1 MDYKRSLF
9 FFTIFV
15 VLSFS
20 CESPKYPPAMSVEET
35 LESFMIDDRF
45 EVEVFA
51 AEPLVQDPV
60 SMIFDEKGDIYVVEM
75 PDYPFK
81 PEEGPGAGRVK
92 KLLDTDGDGVIDDY
106 VVFADQITDATSLM
120 PWKDGMLVTAA
131 PHIWYVKDTD
141 GDGIADHREIVFSG
155 FFQDNQEAQI
165 TNLRFNVDNWIYA
178 SNHGQHGVIHFEW
191 DPDAE
196 PLDISG
202 ADFRFRLDTKEF
214 ERETAPAQFG
224 QDFDHY
230 GERFVTQNTIHI
242 QQMVVPSRYLSRHSY
257 LPSTRAMTDISDHD
271 LRMYQQTEAPYWRK
285 VRSERRQKQYDE
297 QGLDR
302 IEHVDGHFTGASGG
316 IFYGGDLFPE
326 EFHNNLFTGEV
337 AGNLVHRDVLIHDP
351 KKTVFTAKRADDEQ
365 DKDFLMST
373 DMWFR
378 PTNFT
383 VGPDGALYLIDYYRQ
398 HVETPLS
405 IPEDLKEEM
414 DFMEGD
420 DRGRIYRIVP
430 KGTPPLS
437 LEHIKVEKTAEDY
450 VEWLTHPN
458 KWYRTQ
464 AQRMLIEL
472 EDDSVVPLLLEL
484 TSGHENGAVRLQA
497 LYLVEALGGLKEEHV
512 VRALKDE
519 EPGVRIHAL
528 RLAEQFPVLRPE
540 MIELKDDDYAR
551 VVMQAALSMGN
562 FSSGD
567 VISALA
573 EVLTKHY
580 SDHWMRLAVLSSE
593 AGSSMALLNFLDEK
607 TSFFES
613 WDKNKERFLHDFTYI
628 TAARGNEADVI
639 SLIGE
644 LHRIPAASAAAVW
657 KGFAGGVKRSGGELS
672 ELVKEKL
679 TEVTAPG
686 GEEIQDILKDVL

>member
-1 MDYKRSLF
+1 MKNNLLLSLF
-9 FFTIFV
+9 VGSIVF
-15 VLSFS
+15 SFS
-20 CESPKYPPAMSVEET
+20 CDAPKYPPAMSVKKS

-45 EVEVFA
+45 DVQVYA
-51 AEPLVQDPV
+51 AEPMVQDPV

-106 VVFADQITDATSLM
+106 VIFADQITDATSLM

-141 GDGIADHREIVFSG
+141 GDGIADHREIVFTG

-178 SNHGQHGVIHFEW
+178 SNHGQHGVIDFKW

-214 ERETAPAQFG
+214 EREIAPAQFG

-242 QQMVVPSRYLSRHSY
+242 QQMVIPSRYLSRHSY
-257 LPSTRAMTDISDHD
+257 LPSTRAMTDISDHG

-302 IEHVDGHFTGASGG
+302 IEHIDGHFTGASGG
-316 IFYGGDLFPE
+316 VFYGGDLFPE
-326 EFHNNLFTGEV
+326 EFQNNLFTGEV
-337 AGNLVHRDVLIHDP
+337 AGNLVHRDVLVHDP
-351 KKTVFTAKRADDEQ
+351 KKTVFVAKRAEDEQ

-414 DFMEGD
+414 DFLEGS

-437 LEHIKVEKTAEDY
+437 LEHIKGEKTAADY
-450 VEWLTHPN
+450 VDWLTHPN

-472 EDDSVVPLLLEL
+472 GDNSVLDDLIEL
-484 TSGHENGAVRLQA
+484 ASEHENGAVRLQA
-497 LYLVEALGGLKEEHV
+497 LYLVEALGGLEEEHV

-528 RLAEQFPVLRPE
+528 RLAELFPGLVQEVITLRE
-540 MIELKDDDYAR
+540 DEYAR
-551 VVMQAALSMGN
+551 VVMQSALSMGN
-562 FSSGD
+562 FSSPE
-567 VISALA
+567 VIPALA
-573 EVLTKHY
+573 DILLKHY

-593 AGSSMALLNFLDEK
+593 AGSSMALLDHLDKK

-613 WDKNKERFLHDFTYI
+613 WDKNKERLLHDFTFI

-639 SLIGE
+639 ALAGE
-644 LHRIPAASAAAVW
+644 LGRLPSESAASVW
-657 KGFAGGVKRSGGELS
+657 KGFAGGIKRSGGALS
-672 ELVKEKL
+672 DPVKVKL
-679 TEVTAPG
+679 TEMTSSA
-686 GEEIQDILKDVL
+686 GEDVQAAVKDVL